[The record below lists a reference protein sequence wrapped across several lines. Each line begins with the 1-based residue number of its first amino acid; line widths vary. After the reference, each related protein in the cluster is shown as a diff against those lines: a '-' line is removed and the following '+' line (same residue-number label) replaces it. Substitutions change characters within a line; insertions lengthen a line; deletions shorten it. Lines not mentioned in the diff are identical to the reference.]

1 MTFQVTYTG
10 DVLVRNIFFSTK
22 ANRDWSDFYKKMD
35 AIAKEIKKMQKA
47 DENNLDIED
56 RVFNENDGMASLV
69 QKEFTIESL
78 DDLSDGGDE
87 YYVTHDSEGRLELDG
102 EKIELDKDFY
112 DGNKNWE
119 KALKERLDKLDW
131 HVVFSTTYEGFHNNG
146 DWDGIEGEFDKKK
159 IKLKDTCIYYDD
171 SPISQ
176 PDGCDWTRELV
187 LYVNATGDEFSM
199 DIELEYAEDVEEEE

>member
-10 DVLVRNIFFSTK
+10 DVLTRNIFYETPKNKGDEFT
-22 ANRDWSDFYKKMD
+22 KKMN

-47 DENNLDIED
+47 GENNLDIEE

-69 QKEFTIESL
+69 QKEFTIQVL
-78 DDLSDGGDE
+78 DDCCDGGDE
-87 YYVTHDSEGRLELDG
+87 YYVTHDSEGRLEVDG

-112 DGNKNWE
+112 DGNEEWE

-131 HVVFSTTYEGFHNNG
+131 HVVYSMTYSGFHNNG

-171 SPISQ
+171 SPIAS

-199 DIELEYAEDVEEEE
+199 DIELEYADDL